1 MPTDTTFVPPL
12 AGPRSPVH
20 RPWHAP
26 VTQPGPVLF
35 ATLFTVDSIA
45 RAIVAPVL
53 PLEALRLLGSARD
66 VSIMVTIVGIAGV
79 VAALILP
86 GIILRWRPRATYL
99 LSIALLGIA
108 SLAMMTA
115 HIAGFG
121 LGWMLRAMAAAG
133 LLGLLNIYIA
143 AFIGKKALAKSE
155 PLRTFFSATAWAGGP
170 FLGIRLYEID
180 PALPFVVSAGTAL
193 LLFLYFRRLRLQ
205 APVPGIAQR
214 SNPVANIRRY
224 FGQKRLTLAWI
235 LNFGRE
241 TWWVTLFTYAPIYLV
256 QNGMPQVAAGNLL
269 SACTAMLFVALVFG
283 WLGRRIGLRRF
294 IAGAFLWVSAAT
306 FGVVWFH
313 DRPDI
318 ASALLIVSAVGAVSL
333 DSVAVVTFLRA
344 VRSFERPQM
353 TMVFSIFRDAAALI
367 PPAIF
372 AVLLTFFPLWTVFL
386 VNAGFALICAG
397 LALKLPRRL

>member
-1 MPTDTTFVPPL
+1 MTVDTALASRPP
-12 AGPRSPVH
+12 AS

-26 VTQPGPVLF
+26 VTRPGPVLF

-66 VSIMVTIVGIAGV
+66 VSVMVTMVGVAGV
-79 VAALILP
+79 IAALILP
-86 GIILRWRPRATYL
+86 GLILRWQPRATYL
-99 LSIALLGIA
+99 VSIALLGLA
-108 SLAMMTA
+108 SICMMSA
-115 HIAGFG
+115 NMVGFG
-121 LGWMLRAMAAAG
+121 LGWMLRSMAAAG

-143 AFIGKKALAKSE
+143 AFIEKRALAKSE

-170 FLGIRLYEID
+170 FLGIRLYGID
-180 PALPFVVSAGTAL
+180 PALPFIVSAGVAL
-193 LLFLYFRRLRLQ
+193 VLFLYFRRLHLQ
-205 APVPGIAQR
+205 APAPSVTRR
-214 SNPVANIRRY
+214 SNPIANIRR
-224 FGQKRLTLAWI
+224 FFSQKRLTLSWI

-269 SACTAMLFVALVFG
+269 SACTSMLFVALLLG

-294 IAGAFLWVSAAT
+294 ISGAFLWVSCAT
-306 FGVVWFH
+306 FAVVWFH
-313 DRPDI
+313 DRPEV
-318 ASALLIVSAVGAVSL
+318 ASLMLIVSAVGAVSL

-353 TMVFSIFRDAAALI
+353 TMVFTIFRDAAGLI

-372 AVLLTFFPLWTVFL
+372 AVLLSFFPLWVVFL
-386 VNAGFALICAG
+386 VNACFALFCAG
-397 LALKLPRRL
+397 LALKLPRTM